1 MKFISK
7 ETKTFKLFDALYNGE
22 KVTQS
27 EATKRF
33 GIKNIAAE
41 ASRIRHSGYAV
52 YAKSRVA
59 GNGVKVTEYELGRPS
74 REIVALGYKA
84 KALGMSVD
92 TI

>member
-7 ETKTFKLFDALYNGE
+7 ETKTFKLFDALYKGE
-22 KVTQS
+22 TVTQS

-52 YAKSRVA
+52 YSNSRIA
-59 GNGVKVTEYELGRPS
+59 GNGVKVTEYVMGKPS

>member
-27 EATKRF
+27 DATKRF

-41 ASRIRHSGYAV
+41 ASRIRHNGYAV
-52 YAKSRVA
+52 MPRAVLLVTVSRLLSTKWASQAVKSWLSA
-59 GNGVKVTEYELGRPS
+59 TKPS
-74 REIVALGYKA
+74 KWASHFNL
-84 KALGMSVD
+84 
-92 TI
+92 

>member
-22 KVTQS
+22 KVTHS

-41 ASRIRHSGYAV
+41 ASRISHNGYAV
-52 YAKSRVA
+52 YTKSRVA
-59 GNGVKVTEYELGRPS
+59 GNGVKVTEYEMGKPS

-84 KALGMSVD
+84 KQMGITL
-92 TI
+92 

>member
-1 MKFISK
+1 MKFINK

-22 KVTQS
+22 KVTPA

-41 ASRIRHSGYAV
+41 ASRIRQSGYAI
-52 YAKSRVA
+52 YSKSRVA
-59 GNGVKVTEYELGRPS
+59 GNGVKVTEYEMGKPS

-84 KALGMSVD
+84 KQMGITL
-92 TI
+92 

>member
-1 MKFISK
+1 MKFINK

-41 ASRIRHSGYAV
+41 ASRIRHNGYAV
-52 YAKSRVA
+52 YTRSRVA
-59 GNGVKVTEYELGRPS
+59 GNGVKVTEYEMGKPS

-84 KALGMSVD
+84 KQMGITL
-92 TI
+92 